1 MEIDDTTKS
10 MMRKYQKNEIT
21 EYHIYKRLAK
31 VVKGSENKKILER
44 ISEDEM
50 RHYKQWRT
58 CTNTDIKPNMYK
70 VWWYYFISVIF
81 GFTFGIKLMEG
92 GEEAAQI
99 EYKEVCEALPEF
111 NDIVREEHEHENALI
126 SLLDEER
133 LKYIGS
139 IVLGLNDALVELT
152 GALAGFTFAFQN
164 SRLVAL
170 TGLITGIAAALSMGA
185 SEYISTKT
193 EETFKNPLR
202 ASVYTT
208 AAYIIAVI
216 ILVLPYLLFSNSYLC
231 LAVTLIA
238 AVLIIAFFNYYI
250 SVAKDVGFKTRF
262 FEMSGLSL
270 GVAGISFLVGYLLR
284 ATLGVEV

>member
-1 MEIDDTTKS
+1 MKVDEAAKS
-10 MMRKYQKNEIT
+10 KMRKYQRNEIT
-21 EYHIYKRLAK
+21 EYHIYRRLAK
-31 VVKGSENKKILER
+31 IVKGSENKKILER
-44 ISEDEM
+44 IAEDEM

-58 CTNTDIKPNMYK
+58 CTNADIKPNMCK
-70 VWWYYFISVIF
+70 VWWYYFINIIF

-99 EYKEVCEALPEF
+99 EYREVCEALPELQ
-111 NDIVREEHEHENALI
+111 DIVREEHEHENALI

-133 LKYIGS
+133 LKYTGS

-170 TGLITGIAAALSMGA
+170 TGLITGVAAALSMGA

-193 EETFKNPLR
+193 EDTFKNPFK
-202 ASVYTT
+202 ASLYTT
-208 AAYIIAVI
+208 AAYIIAVV
-216 ILVLPYLLFSNSYLC
+216 ILVLPYLLFSNSYAC
-231 LAVTLIA
+231 LAMTLTA

-250 SVAKDVGFKTRF
+250 SVAKDVDFKTRF

-270 GVAGISFLVGYLLR
+270 GVAAISFLAGYLLR
-284 ATLGVEV
+284 ATLGVEI

>member
-1 MEIDDTTKS
+1 MKIDETTKS

-21 EYHIYKRLAK
+21 EYHIYRRLAK

-44 ISEDEM
+44 IAEDEM
-50 RHYKQWRT
+50 RHYNQWRT
-58 CTNTDIKPNMYK
+58 CTNTDIKPNMFK

-99 EYKEVCEALPEF
+99 EYKDVCEALPDF

-126 SLLDEER
+126 GLLDEER

-164 SRLVAL
+164 SRMVAL
-170 TGLITGIAAALSMGA
+170 TGLITGVAAALSMGA

-193 EETFKNPLR
+193 EETFKNPLK

-208 AAYIIAVI
+208 TAYIIAVI
-216 ILVLPYLLFSNSYLC
+216 ILVLPYLLISNSYAC
-231 LAVTLIA
+231 LAITLVA

-250 SVAKDVGFKTRF
+250 SVAKEVGFKARF

>member
-1 MEIDDTTKS
+1 MEVSEATKS
-10 MMRKYQKNEIT
+10 IMRKYQKNEIT
-21 EYHIYKRLAK
+21 EYYIYRRLAK
-31 VVKGSENKKILER
+31 IIKGSENKKILEQ
-44 ISEDEM
+44 IANDEM
-50 RHYKQWRT
+50 RHYRQWHS
-58 CTNTDIKPNMYK
+58 CTHTDVRPNMVK

-81 GFTFGIKLMEG
+81 GFTFAIKLMEG
-92 GEEAAQI
+92 GEGAAQI
-99 EYKEVCEALPEF
+99 EYKNVCEALPEF
-111 NDIVREEHEHENALI
+111 HDIVREEHEHENALI
-126 SLLDEER
+126 NLLDEER

-193 EETFKNPLR
+193 EDSFKNPLK
-202 ASVYTT
+202 ASFYTT
-208 AAYIIAVI
+208 IAYIIAVI
-216 ILVLPYLLFSNSYLC
+216 ILILPFLIFSNSYFC
-231 LAVTLIA
+231 LILTLAA
-238 AVLIIAFFNYYI
+238 AVFIIAFFNYYI
-250 SVAKDVGFKTRF
+250 SVAKEVGFKTRF

-284 ATLGVEV
+284 ATLGVEI

>member
-1 MEIDDTTKS
+1 MNVDDATKS
-10 MMRKYQKNEIT
+10 SMRKYQKSEIT

-31 VVKGSENKKILER
+31 IVRGNENKKILEQ
-44 ISEDEM
+44 IADDEM

-58 CTNTDIKPNMYK
+58 CTNADVKPNMYR

-92 GEEAAQI
+92 GEADAQI
-99 EYKEVCEALPEF
+99 EYRNICEALPEF
-111 NDIVREEHEHENALI
+111 SDIVREEHEHENALI
-126 SLLDEER
+126 KLLDEER

-164 SRLVAL
+164 TKLVAL
-170 TGLITGIAAALSMGA
+170 TGLITGVAAALSMGA

-193 EETFKNPLR
+193 EDTFKNPLR
-202 ASVYTT
+202 ASIYTT
-208 AAYIIAVI
+208 AAYIIAVMV
-216 ILVLPYLLFSNSYLC
+216 LVSPFLVFSNSYIC
-231 LAVTLIA
+231 LSVTLIA
-238 AVLIIAFFNYYI
+238 AILIIAFFNYYI
-250 SVAKDVGFKTRF
+250 SVAKEVGFKTRF
-262 FEMSGLSL
+262 LEMSGLSL

-284 ATLGVEV
+284 TTLGVEI